1 MSDGAESDVSPC
13 NIISQYHWLVTV
25 RRIDFFFVPIAFT
38 IFYLCLCITLLRIRQ
53 IIDIRSMTAT
63 ADKFKVRTLNDSVKF
78 YLPRVEGY
86 LEIVRGMASR
96 YGGMSLIEFDGFFE
110 GKFEPVKY
118 TKVEIHTNDIDE
130 QYMTRA
136 ANDIRITLKQKSL
149 AFEYNN
155 KLILVSEA

>member
-1 MSDGAESDVSPC
+1 
-13 NIISQYHWLVTV
+13 
-25 RRIDFFFVPIAFT
+25 
-38 IFYLCLCITLLRIRQ
+38 
-53 IIDIRSMTAT
+53 MTAPT
-63 ADKFKVRTLNDSVKF
+63 DKFNVKTLNDSVKF

-96 YGGMSLIEFDGFFE
+96 YGGMSLVEFDGYFE

-130 QYMTRA
+130 KCMMKA
-136 ANDIRITLKQKSL
+136 ANDIRITLNQKSL

-155 KLILVSEA
+155 KLILVSEL